1 MTVSPQSR
9 PEPSPGPLAAA
20 LGALLLGVPGVGP
33 LADARAEAPQVEAAA
48 EAPGE
53 APAVQPEAGPD
64 APSPPAPPLFTDE
77 AAAAGLDFTHF
88 NGMSG
93 ELYIVEV
100 TGAGAGLFDY
110 DGDGDLDAY
119 LVQGTMLGPGKDL
132 DDAVLRP
139 RHPAPLS
146 DRLYRNDTE
155 VRPDGSREIRFT
167 DVTEES
173 GVAEL
178 ATGYGMGVAAGDY
191 DNDGHVDLYL
201 ANFGSNRL
209 LRNRG
214 DGTFADA
221 TAEAGADD
229 ARWSIAA
236 AFLDYDRDGWLDL
249 YVVNYIDFQYARHRK
264 CTTASGAPDYCS
276 PLAFRP
282 VADRLLRNLG
292 PGEDGTV
299 TFEDVSARVG
309 IAEHEGNGLGVV
321 TGDFDGDGWLD
332 LYVANDQMANFL
344 FMNREAPDRPAERV
358 FREDAVLAGCAV
370 NREGQP
376 EASMGVDAADV
387 DGDGDEDL
395 FMTHLAGETN
405 TFFENEGDGL
415 FLDRT
420 AATALGPASVD
431 RTAFGAGFLD
441 WDNDGLQDVMVVNG
455 AVTVIEEQARRGE
468 AYPLAQ
474 PNQLFRNRGGLQYE
488 EVTDEAGEVFRH
500 QEVSRGL
507 AFGDVDGDGDT
518 DALLANNS
526 GPARLLVNR
535 VGQERSW
542 IGLRLVD
549 GERDA
554 LGAWVEV
561 HRKGAPAVG
570 RRVRTDGSYAS
581 ARDPRVRVGLGDGG
595 AVTKVVVRW
604 VDGAAE
610 EWTDVPVGRYT
621 TLKRGT
627 GEAVE

>member
-1 MTVSPQSR
+1 MLPK
-9 PEPSPGPLAAA
+9 PSPARCPRAFRTGWPSSLPSLRPLAVLGILSTGLPWGLLAGAPPSAA
-20 LGALLLGVPGVGP
+20 QEPAAGGGA
-33 LADARAEAPQVEAAA
+33 QEAA
-48 EAPGE
+48 
-53 APAVQPEAGPD
+53 GP
-64 APSPPAPPLFTDE
+64 PSPLFTDE
-77 AAAAGLDFTHF
+77 AEAAGLEFTHF

-100 TGAGAGLFDY
+100 TGSGAALFDY

-119 LVQGTMLGPGKDL
+119 LAQGAMLGPGKAL
-132 DDAVLRP
+132 DDAAFEP

-167 DVTEES
+167 DVTERS

-178 ATGYGMGVAAGDY
+178 ATGYGMGVATADY
-191 DNDGHVDLYL
+191 DNDGHVDVYL
-201 ANFGSNRL
+201 ANFGSNQL

-214 DGTFADA
+214 DGTFADV
-221 TAEAGADD
+221 TAAAGTGDG
-229 ARWSIAA
+229 RWSVAA
-236 AFLDYDRDGWLDL
+236 VFFDYDRDGWLDL
-249 YVVNYIDFQYARHRK
+249 YVVNYIDFEYARHRK

-299 TFEDVSARVG
+299 TFRDVSAQVG
-309 IAEHEGNGLGVV
+309 IGEARGNGLGAV
-321 TGDFDGDGWLD
+321 TGDFDGDGWPD
-332 LYVANDQMANFL
+332 LYVANDQMANSL
-344 FMNREAPDRPAERV
+344 WTNREAPDPPGGRA
-358 FREDAVLAGCAV
+358 FRDDAVLAGCAV

-395 FMTHLAGETN
+395 FMTHLASETN
-405 TFFENEGDGL
+405 TFFRNEGEGL
-415 FLDRT
+415 FQDRT
-420 AATALGPASVD
+420 AATALGPPSVE
-431 RTAFGAGFLD
+431 RTGFGTGFLD
-441 WDNDGLQDVMVVNG
+441 WDNDGLLDVMAANG

-468 AYPLAQ
+468 PYPLAQ
-474 PNQLFRNRGGLQYE
+474 PNQLFRNRGDLRFE
-488 EVTDEAGEVFRH
+488 DVTEEAGEAFRH
-500 QEVSRGL
+500 LEVSRGL

-518 DALLANNS
+518 DALVANNS

-535 VGQERSW
+535 VGQDRSW
-542 IGLRLVD
+542 IGLRVVD
-549 GERDA
+549 GRRDA

-561 HRKGAPAVG
+561 HREGAQPVG

-581 ARDPRVRVGLGDGG
+581 ARDPRVLVGLGDGP
-595 AVTKVVVRW
+595 VESVEKVIVRW
-604 VDGAAE
+604 VDGTAE
-610 EWTDVPVGRYT
+610 EWSEVPAGRYT

-627 GEAVE
+627 GEAVR

>member
-1 MTVSPQSR
+1 MTVFPKSSPAR
-9 PEPSPGPLAAA
+9 FPGSFPTA
-20 LGALLLGVPGVGP
+20 LGALLLGAGALAGTQTGAPPPGGSPAEGP
-33 LADARAEAPQVEAAA
+33 DGTAASPAEAPA
-48 EAPGE
+48 
-53 APAVQPEAGPD
+53 
-64 APSPPAPPLFTDE
+64 PPAPAPFTDE
-77 AAAAGLDFTHF
+77 AAASGLDFTHF

-100 TGAGAGLFDY
+100 TGAGAALFDY

-119 LVQGTMLGPGKDL
+119 LVQGTMLGPDKEL
-132 DDAVLRP
+132 DDAVFP
-139 RHPAPLS
+139 PEHPEPLS

-155 VRPDGSREIRFT
+155 VRPDGSRKIRFT

-201 ANFGSNRL
+201 ANFGSNQL

-221 TAEAGADD
+221 TGAAGADD
-229 ARWSIAA
+229 GRWSVAA

-264 CTTASGAPDYCS
+264 CTTSSGAPDYCS
-276 PLAFRP
+276 PLAYRP

-344 FMNREAPDRPAERV
+344 FMNREAPDRPAERA

-405 TFFENEGDGL
+405 TFFRNEGDGL

-420 AATALGPASVD
+420 AATALGPPGVE

-441 WDNDGLQDVMVVNG
+441 WDNDGRLDVMVVNG

-488 EVTDEAGEVFRH
+488 DVTGEAGEVFRH
-500 QEVSRGL
+500 LEVSRGL

-535 VGQERSW
+535 VGQDRSW
-542 IGLRLVD
+542 IGLRIVD

-554 LGAWVEV
+554 LGAWVEI
-561 HRKGAPAVG
+561 HREGAPPVG

-581 ARDPRVRVGLGDGG
+581 ARDPRVLVGLGDE
-595 AVTKVVVRW
+595 ASVEKVVVRW
-604 VDGAAE
+604 VDGTAE
-610 EWTDVPVGRYT
+610 EWTAVPAGRYT
-621 TLKRGT
+621 TLERGT
-627 GEAVE
+627 GEAVRRGDGE